1 MLGFPSQRLPHVRI
15 LSVDLNAVDPVQLAR
30 SLAHDRDIPSI
41 PLCLEVDCQSL
52 RCLRTHGVGHFVT
65 GLLHLRRAGVAVRLH
80 NVSQHLH
87 QLLRLLKLHTIIDME
102 RHVPVL
108 RVPELQPAA

>member
-15 LSVDLNAVDPVQLAR
+15 LSVDLNTVDPVQLAR
-30 SLAHDRDIPSI
+30 SLAQDRDIPSI
-41 PLCLEVDCQSL
+41 PLCIEVDCQSL

-65 GLLHLRRAGVAVRLH
+65 GLLHIRRAGVPVRLR
-80 NVSQHLH
+80 NVSRHLH
-87 QLLRLLKLHTIIDME
+87 RLLQLLKLHALFDID